1 MQRALFKA
9 LSLFIRVVEL
19 RIQLNQNKPLDLY
32 KQHYHH
38 QRLCP
43 LQ

>member
-9 LSLFIRVVEL
+9 LSLFIRVVE
-19 RIQLNQNKPLDLY
+19 RRVRLNLNKPLDLH